1 MKSTVLGQWECVGG
15 FQSSYIYGAGYG
27 AVVEAAGEFLGFS
40 GVLKLILL
48 LVSDSLQVIQ
58 WFLGVLR
65 CSVSSDRKIIRFS
78 GQKLK

>member
-1 MKSTVLGQWECVGG
+1 MAGVS
-15 FQSSYIYGAGYG
+15 AGYG

-65 CSVSSDRKIIRFS
+65 CLVSSDRKIIRFS

>member
-1 MKSTVLGQWECVGG
+1 MI
-15 FQSSYIYGAGYG
+15 SYTRDLAGVSAGYG
-27 AVVEAAGEFLGFS
+27 AVVEAAGEFLVFS

-65 CSVSSDRKIIRFS
+65 CLVSSDRFS